1 MQLLSSEI
9 FISDLFVHAPVG
21 VDEQE
26 RVVGNDIKISL
37 SAKYDVGE
45 AMASDN
51 VDDTLNYADVA
62 YAVREVALRPT
73 LLLEHLAYNIAE
85 KLFARWPRIEALDIT
100 ITKLAPPISVDTK
113 GAGVHLHLINRN

>member
-1 MQLLSSEI
+1 MQLTSSSI
-9 FISDLFVHAPVG
+9 FISDLLVHAPIG
-21 VDEQE
+21 VAEQE

-73 LLLEHLAYNIAE
+73 LLLEHLGYCIAE
-85 KLFARWPRIEALDIT
+85 ELLARWPRIEALDIT
-100 ITKLAPPISVDTK
+100 ITKLAPPISVGIK
-113 GAGVHLHLINRN
+113 GAGIHLHLINRN